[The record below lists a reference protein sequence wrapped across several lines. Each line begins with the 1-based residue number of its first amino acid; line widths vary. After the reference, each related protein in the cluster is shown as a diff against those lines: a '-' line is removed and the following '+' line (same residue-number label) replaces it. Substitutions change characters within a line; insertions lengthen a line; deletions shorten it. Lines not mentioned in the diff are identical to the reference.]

1 MRFTLLSID
10 TCVKAEIL
18 QWIHFWD
25 LSKKSFIILAYQV
38 DPKLKINKLDWPGL
52 RQRHR
57 VPFDADRVVDVMEV
71 GLLLGL
77 LHGGRLLGGPLQRAF
92 LEVDPVQHP
101 QVELLNS
108 HLQWRSKHPW
118 VLKSKEL
125 AGPGSA
131 GLQVK
136 QLYSYSDGFTHFRSA
151 CYQQKIDLSN
161 PWRTVAYN
169 SGGVMWF
176 LPYHPSPDV
185 PPSFL
190 LIQRLWN
197 RPPPPTLNSKL
208 VPCGEK
214 SPSSWLLTLS
224 SFS

>member
-1 MRFTLLSID
+1 MRFTLLGID

-25 LSKKSFIILAYQV
+25 LSQDLCKKISIILVYLV
-38 DPKLKINKLDWPGL
+38 DPILKINKLDWPGL

-131 GLQVK
+131 GLLVK

-169 SGGVMWF
+169 SGGGVMWF

-190 LIQRLWN
+190 LIQRLWK
-197 RPPPPTLNSKL
+197 RPPHTHTQLQAGTMWGKKSK
-208 VPCGEK
+208 
-214 SPSSWLLTLS
+214 
-224 SFS
+224 